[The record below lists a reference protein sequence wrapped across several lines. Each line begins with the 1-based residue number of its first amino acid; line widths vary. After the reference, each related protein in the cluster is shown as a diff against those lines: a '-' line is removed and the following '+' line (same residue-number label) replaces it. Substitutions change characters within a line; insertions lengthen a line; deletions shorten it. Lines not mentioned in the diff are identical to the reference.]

1 MYYSMSLSL
10 SPELARKQQSCILI
24 HCMAGISRSVTLTI
38 AYLMKHFTMPM
49 QAAYQYVKERRP
61 AISPNLNFMGQLVE
75 FETSSQ
81 QEGEGQ
87 GEGLQLV
94 DYAPSSEQDEMSE
107 LMKVIGQ
114 FCYTYIHLLIL
125 CISHVVH
132 LLIYMLYTSC
142 TDADQLRDIQ

>member
-1 MYYSMSLSL
+1 MSL

-107 LMKVIGQ
+107 LMKVIG
-114 FCYTYIHLLIL
+114 H
-125 CISHVVH
+125 S
-132 LLIYMLYTSC
+132 
-142 TDADQLRDIQ
+142 A